1 MRHSFVGT
9 EHLLLAL
16 LHDDRGGAASALQS
30 AGVSHGQVRAAVVR
44 MMGLG
49 AEAGSSGELA
59 FTGQAE
65 DALELARR
73 QASEAGR
80 GEAGTEDLLLAL
92 VSERDGAAVR
102 ILLQLDADPAAI
114 RAALAS

>member
-1 MRHSFVGT
+1 MTH
-9 EHLLLAL
+9 A
-16 LHDDRGGAASALQS
+16 
-30 AGVSHGQVRAAVVR
+30 QVRASVVR

-49 AEAGSSGELA
+49 AEPGSHELA
-59 FTGQAE
+59 FTGRAE
-65 DALELARR
+65 DALELARQ
-73 QASEAGR
+73 QATEAGR